1 MDRAWES
8 REKKVDTR
16 LQHCT
21 RYKHRDHEIKNSQKW
36 FKTFYRMHLDVVR
49 SFRSLNSHFDS
60 SPGEAKA
67 SRTANQA
74 HSRIPQTP
82 ILPNPHPLPTPPLA
96 ARNRRPSNNKPTHR
110 LALAHFLVAAAH
122 DANLNTADRS
132 AKAAVTL
139 ASFAA
144 VVKDVCLRYGA
155 EDAAG
160 CQGVDDA
167 CAREDAVVSRRL
179 GGRR

>member
-8 REKKVDTR
+8 RKKKVDTR

-60 SPGEAKA
+60 SPGEAMA

-74 HSRIPQTP
+74 HSRIPQTT
-82 ILPNPHPLPTPPLA
+82 ILPNPHLLPTPPLA
-96 ARNRRPSNNKPTHR
+96 ARNRRPRNNKLTHR
-110 LALAHFLVAAAH
+110 LALAHFLIAAAYH
-122 DANLNTADRS
+122 ANLNTADRS
-132 AKAAVTL
+132 AKAAVALTF
-139 ASFAA
+139 FAT
-144 VVKDVCLRYGA
+144 VIKDVCLRYGT

-160 CQGVDDA
+160 CQGVDDS
-167 CAREDAVVSRRL
+167 CAREDAEVGERA
-179 GGRR
+179 GA